1 LERIR
6 VYLIAVFTVVF
17 VVFLVGVVSSHVNA
31 EDTEISNYYRK
42 TSAVRD
48 EQYGFTFKDGFYY
61 NKSDIDRDFRANVP
75 YRDNVYLFVTVT
87 FVFLL
92 IINFFKTNSLILSD
106 KVILLLK
113 VLSGVFVPLI
123 ILFSFFGDIEFGNL
137 SYFGQDVAS
146 SYYVIGS
153 DSYIAF
159 LVVFFLIVGLLGTTG
174 YLSETSDIYDGVMA
188 VVLIIMF
195 VITTVIHITSFGS
208 SMLLIMGI
216 LFVVTHLMRMLELRA
231 L

>member
-1 LERIR
+1 M
-6 VYLIAVFTVVF
+6 
-17 VVFLVGVVSSHVNA
+17 
-31 EDTEISNYYRK
+31 
-42 TSAVRD
+42 
-48 EQYGFTFKDGFYY
+48 
-61 NKSDIDRDFRANVP
+61 
-75 YRDNVYLFVTVT
+75 
-87 FVFLL
+87 
-92 IINFFKTNSLILSD
+92 
-106 KVILLLK
+106 LLK

>member
-1 LERIR
+1 MERIR

-87 FVFLL
+87 FVFL
-92 IINFFKTNSLILSD
+92 
-106 KVILLLK
+106 
-113 VLSGVFVPLI
+113 
-123 ILFSFFGDIEFGNL
+123 
-137 SYFGQDVAS
+137 
-146 SYYVIGS
+146 
-153 DSYIAF
+153 
-159 LVVFFLIVGLLGTTG
+159 
-174 YLSETSDIYDGVMA
+174 
-188 VVLIIMF
+188 
-195 VITTVIHITSFGS
+195 
-208 SMLLIMGI
+208 
-216 LFVVTHLMRMLELRA
+216 
-231 L
+231 